1 MKSTLM
7 KLFVIGLCVSFF
19 PIQAIAQTGGFT
31 GFHDIESLNQR
42 QCRPSQGFEIILA
55 TPHTNPDGCASTRVL
70 GLECS
75 EAWYLP
81 SVAVFLTAF
90 TGGYQIQSFVNG
102 CNAQGYAIVKSVQM
116 NPSSL

>member
-1 MKSTLM
+1 MKSTLI

-19 PIQAIAQTGGFT
+19 PIQAIAQTGGLT
-31 GFHDIESLNQR
+31 GFHAIESLNQR

-55 TPHTNPDGCASTRVL
+55 TPHANPDGCSSARVL
-70 GLECS
+70 ELSCDET
-75 EAWYLP
+75 WYLP

-102 CNAQGYAIVKSVQM
+102 CDTEGHALVKTVQM